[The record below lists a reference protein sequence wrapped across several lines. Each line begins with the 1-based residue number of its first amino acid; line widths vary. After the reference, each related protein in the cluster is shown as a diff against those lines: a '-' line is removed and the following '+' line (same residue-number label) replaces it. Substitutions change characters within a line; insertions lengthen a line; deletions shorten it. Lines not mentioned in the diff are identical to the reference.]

1 MLEEEINGVPHVL
14 VPKELWDKM
23 WDVFDRIE
31 KESMV

>member
-23 WDVFDRIE
+23 WDVFDRNE
-31 KESMV
+31 KMGE

>member
-14 VPKELWDKM
+14 VPKELWDRI

-31 KESMV
+31 NVGE